1 MNWELSAVPYWPI
14 HKRRLARRRAIAF
27 AVAAAIVVPLLLV
40 KAQLQAEPVGRRVFD
55 AVADTVTD
63 RYVDPTFHGIPWTSL
78 VAHYRPLVEAAPTT
92 AARYA
97 LLRAM
102 LAQLGDSHTAVYS
115 PADLRADELASR
127 TPTITWRDLTPRV
140 GYVRIASFPDN
151 LSTAIGW
158 ALEIE
163 GRKPALVLDLRGNPG
178 GQVSSVDAAAGAF
191 LPVGAL
197 VSTAT
202 GRWPAFETYAFTA
215 DASTG
220 TAYRGNVVV
229 LVDSATSSGA
239 ETLARAL
246 QFYRRATIVG
256 TRTAG
261 KVMGVDAE
269 VPLADGGLLRVAT
282 MDIRGPDGH
291 LLERRGVFPDDV
303 ANGDAVQLRT
313 ALSVLS
319 RARS

>member
-1 MNWELSAVPYWPI
+1 VVACV
-14 HKRRLARRRAIAF
+14 
-27 AVAAAIVVPLLLV
+27 VAAAILVPLLLV
-40 KAQLQAEPVGRRVFD
+40 RAQLQAEPVGRRVFD

-63 RYVDPTFHGIPWTSL
+63 RYVDPTFHGIPWMSL

-115 PADLRADELASR
+115 PADLRADELDSR
-127 TPTITWRDLTPRV
+127 APTITWRDLTPRV

-163 GRKPALVLDLRGNPG
+163 GRKPALILDLRGNPG

-191 LPVGAL
+191 LPRGAL
-197 VSTAT
+197 ISTAT
-202 GRWPAFETYAFTA
+202 GRWPAFESYSFTA

-282 MDIRGPDGH
+282 MDIRGPDGRP
-291 LLERRGVFPDDV
+291 LERRGVFPDDV

-313 ALSVLS
+313 ALNVLS